1 MADWTS
7 KDIPSQTGRV
17 AVVTGTGGL
26 GLTTAQD
33 LARAGARVIVAG
45 RSAAKGAAAVAQ
57 IMAAAPTSD
66 VRFEMLDLGNLAS
79 VAAFAQRI
87 AAQESRLDILV
98 NNAGIMTPPKRLV
111 TSDGFEVQFGTNH
124 LGHFALTAGLLPL
137 LRTTAGARVI
147 SLSSILARG
156 GKLNFAD
163 MNWEGSYNAMQAYG
177 QSKLACLMCALE
189 LQRRS
194 VAGGWGVSSI
204 AAHPGVART
213 DLINNGMGAASAGGL
228 VRKYMAFLFQPV
240 EMGALPILFAAT
252 APQAQAGG
260 YYGPNKLSEMRGYTT
275 AAKIPP
281 QAQVLADAARLWDIS
296 AQMTKVN
303 FA

>member
-26 GLTTAQD
+26 GLATAQD

-57 IMAAAPTSD
+57 IMAAAPTAD
-66 VRFEMLDLGNLAS
+66 VRFEVLDLGNLAS
-79 VAAFAQRI
+79 VAAFSQRTS
-87 AAQESRLDILV
+87 AQESRLDILV
-98 NNAGIMTPPKRLV
+98 NNAGIMTPPKRLA

-147 SLSSILARG
+147 SLSSIVARG

-177 QSKLACLMCALE
+177 QSKLACLMFALE

-194 VAGGWGVSSI
+194 VAGGWGISSI
-204 AAHPGVART
+204 AAHPGIART

-240 EMGALPILFAAT
+240 EMGALPILYAAT

-260 YYGPNKLSEMRGYTT
+260 YYGPNKLSEMRGYPT